1 MTGLHRAAARGRE
14 RAAEERPHSGAFQH
28 PILALQRRAGNRAT
42 ATLMRVGGFSD
53 ALPGSGNAGGST
65 TTDPVTANS
74 VRRIPVT
81 GIAGA
86 ATDRAI
92 VYLPAVMPAGGG
104 AIDVLLHLHGH
115 PAGGPGGY
123 LGGKKDT
130 DVTDPGDKK
139 ESRPSPE
146 ADDID
151 EYRIGAQ
158 LAAAGR
164 PMVAILPQ
172 GVGKSDFGAG
182 EARAFDADSYIR
194 STFSRLG
201 ALGAWTAKDAPT
213 PGPVVLS
220 GHSGADN
227 PMSRMLSSSLGPK
240 NLGALFLFDTMYPG
254 AGFVEKIWVYVK
266 GRLDGELAALEAIR
280 EGSTEQ
286 DADAAGSS
294 DGPRPA
300 SSAAVLEPM
309 LDYVLRQGFRLFN
322 VHGGST
328 YKPQSDQLAKAIDG
342 WFAQPRVG
350 RVVGGADSP
359 LRDAWRGNF
368 EIFRSADRAKGVHM
382 RILRYGDHLKKA
394 VDLLPQRMAVDAPA
408 LDVTVSR
415 APAPNPADAK
425 PADGQPEKT
434 PEELIADA
442 SNRIHT
448 TLLAAAAPFIGTADA
463 ADIPGML
470 TMQIISGAK
479 DPRKKL
485 KADNRMRPLYDALWD
500 QKVIDDLRTV
510 DDPAADTTAKKKPKK
525 AEDRRRAILTGLL
538 SGLLPSSA
546 AGAAVAAPGKPLD
559 KAAEMATEK
568 SLVSKTLLDLTTD
581 KSWEN
586 VRIAVVV
593 KFGGLVDGPR
603 LAIERANTYY
613 GSLVPAK
620 FLNYNGFT
628 VVHPHLQAALTKAE
642 TYLKPKLASLPK
654 EEVDGIDAAVKKMWS
669 TVIRPNQNARHKL
682 SDHSFGW
689 AIDIDAAKNPNIG
702 KGAGLAAVAA
712 VAGKNPRATKTA
724 GLSADKVQTSA
735 TELRQLSKD
744 YVTAMSTDT
753 TVAAVLLRL
762 ANEGR
767 TAAKLPALESGAGA
781 TLVTAVK
788 TAKAADRATA
798 VQNAVWPEGKDLPPV
813 VSGKGKS
820 KKVKKAAAPAQLQES
835 IATIETVGTAYRTS
849 FGKKGARVAA
859 KTEGSAG
866 SVAAHGFLS
875 LPPALVA
882 ALSGSDA
889 GGLIWLGTAN
899 QDYMHFELAKEPA
912 LFDAS
917 AGATKPADATGS
929 E

>member
-1 MTGLHRAAARGRE
+1 MTGLHRPATRGRE
-14 RAAEERPHSGAFQH
+14 RATDDNLRAQAPQH
-28 PILALQRRAGNRAT
+28 RILALQRSAGNRAIT
-42 ATLMRVGGFSD
+42 TLMRVGGFSD
-53 ALPGSGNAGGST
+53 ALPGSGNAGEST
-65 TTDPVTANS
+65 TTDPATANS

-86 ATDRAI
+86 ATDQAI
-92 VYLPAVMPAGGG
+92 VYLPATMPATGG

-123 LGGKKDT
+123 LGGKTDT

-139 ESRPSPE
+139 ESRASPQ

-182 EARAFDADSYIR
+182 KAKTFDADSYIR
-194 STFSRLG
+194 STFDRLG
-201 ALGAWTAKDAPT
+201 ALGAWSTKDAPT

-227 PMSRMLSSSLGPK
+227 PMSTMLSSSLGPK

-254 AGFVEKIWVYVK
+254 AGFVEKIWAYVR
-266 GRLDGELAALEAIR
+266 GRLDGELADLEAIR
-280 EGSTEQ
+280 EGSAEQ
-286 DADAAGSS
+286 DADAAGAA

-300 SSAAVLEPM
+300 SSAAVLEAM
-309 LDYVLRQGFRLFN
+309 LEYVMRHGFRLFN

-328 YKPQSDQLAKAIDG
+328 YKSQSDQLLTSINT
-342 WFAQPRVG
+342 WFKHRRV
-350 RVVGGADSP
+350 RQVVGGPDSP
-359 LRDAWRGNF
+359 VHDAWRGNF

-394 VDLLPQRMAVDAPA
+394 VDLLPQRSAVDAAPVRE
-408 LDVTVSR
+408 LRVSR
-415 APAPNPADAK
+415 APELKQA
-425 PADGQPEKT
+425 ADGKPEKT
-434 PEELIADA
+434 PEELIAEATD
-442 SNRIHT
+442 RIHT
-448 TLLAAAAPFIGTADA
+448 TLLAAASPFVGTADA
-463 ADIPGML
+463 SDIPGML
-470 TMQIISGAK
+470 TMQIISGAR

-485 KADNRMRPLYDALWD
+485 KAGNPMLPLYNTLWD
-500 QKVIDDLRTV
+500 PKVIDDLMTV
-510 DDPAADTTAKKKPKK
+510 DDPAADKTAKKKPKK
-525 AEDRRRAILTGLL
+525 AEGRRRAILAGLL

-559 KAAEMATEK
+559 KAAELATEK
-568 SLVSKTLLDLTTD
+568 SLVSKRILGLTTD
-581 KSWEN
+581 GSWEN
-586 VRIAVVV
+586 VRIAVIV

-613 GSLVPAK
+613 AGLVAAK
-620 FLNYNGFT
+620 FLNYPGST
-628 VVHPHLQAALTKAE
+628 LVHPDLQAALGKAE
-642 TYLKPKLASLPK
+642 AYLKPKLATLPK
-654 EEVDGIDAAVKKMWS
+654 EEVDGIDAAVKKMYS
-669 TVIRPNQNARHKL
+669 TVIRPNQNAKHKL

-712 VAGKNPRATKTA
+712 VTGKNPRATTTA
-724 GLSADKVQTSA
+724 GQSADKVQTSA
-735 TELRQLSKD
+735 TELRQLSRD
-744 YVTAMSTDT
+744 YVTAMSSDT
-753 TVAAVLLRL
+753 AIAPVLLRL

-767 TAAKLPALESGAGA
+767 TAAKLPALEPGAGA
-781 TLVTAVK
+781 TLVAAIK
-788 TAKAADRATA
+788 NGKASDRATA
-798 VQNAVWPEGKDLPPV
+798 VQNAGWPEGKDLLPV

-820 KKVKKAAAPAQLQES
+820 KKVTKPAPPTELAKV
-835 IATIETVGTAYRTS
+835 IATIETVGTAFRTS
-849 FGKKGARVAA
+849 FGKKGARVSA
-859 KTEGSAG
+859 KTEGTAG
-866 SVAAHGFLS
+866 SVAAHGFLN

-889 GGLIWLGTAN
+889 GALKWLGTAN

-912 LFDAS
+912 LSDAS
-917 AGATKPADATGS
+917 AGEAKPAESAPATDKR
-929 E
+929 